1 MKKMK
6 RYLLHTLACCASLAL
21 CSCELFEVDN
31 YEAPGE
37 TLRGE
42 VVDKATGNPVLTDQ
56 GSEGIRV
63 RLTELSWGPNV
74 QPNPD
79 FYCRPDGTF
88 QNTKLFKGTYLIEV
102 DGPFIPLIR
111 ETEEGIP
118 LADESKEMEIKGV
131 TEVRFEVEPFLNVEF
146 VGDPMVSNGKI
157 TARVRVTRGVSEDIF
172 REKIEP
178 MGSYDDSFQNVTDI
192 QLFVSYSSTVGYR
205 ARDERWSNK
214 IEYSGSEFAARRAR
228 HDQVA
233 RHDPLGPQGLHPRR
247 RPHQLRHPEG
257 QRNPPLE
264 LQCTRRGDDPVNR
277 GYKIKV

>member
-1 MKKMK
+1 ML
-6 RYLLHTLACCASLAL
+6 RIACALL
-21 CSCELFEVDN
+21 VR
-31 YEAPGE
+31 
-37 TLRGE
+37 TLRSGQLRGSRR
-42 VVDKATGNPVLTDQ
+42 DAPRRGRGQGHGQSRAHGSGFRGNPRPADRAQL
-56 GSEGIRV
+56 
-63 RLTELSWGPNV
+63 GPNV

-214 IEYSGSEFAARRAR
+214 IEYSGSEFESLLGEPVTIKSLGTIPSGRKVFIRAAARINY
-228 HDQVA
+228 DT
-233 RHDPLGPQGLHPRR
+233 PKGSG
-247 RPHQLRHPEG
+247 
-257 QRNPPLE
+257 
-264 LQCTRRGDDPVNR
+264 TRRWNYSAPVEVM
-277 GYKIKV
+277 IP

>member
-1 MKKMK
+1 M
-6 RYLLHTLACCASLAL
+6 
-21 CSCELFEVDN
+21 
-31 YEAPGE
+31 
-37 TLRGE
+37 
-42 VVDKATGNPVLTDQ
+42 
-56 GSEGIRV
+56 
-63 RLTELSWGPNV
+63 
-74 QPNPD
+74 
-79 FYCRPDGTF
+79 
-88 QNTKLFKGTYLIEV
+88 

-157 TARVRVTRGVSEDIF
+157 TARVRVTRGVSEEIF

-214 IEYSGSEFAARRAR
+214 IEYSGSEFESLLGEP
-228 HDQVA
+228 VTIKSLGTI
-233 RHDPLGPQGLHPRR
+233 PGPQGLHPRR

-264 LQCTRRGDDPVNR
+264 LQRACRSDDPVNR
-277 GYKIKV
+277 RYKIKV